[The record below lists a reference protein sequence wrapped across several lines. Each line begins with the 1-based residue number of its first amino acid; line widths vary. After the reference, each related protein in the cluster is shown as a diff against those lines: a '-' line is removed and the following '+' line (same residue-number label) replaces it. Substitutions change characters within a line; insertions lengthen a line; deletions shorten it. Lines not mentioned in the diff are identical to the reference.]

1 MGRGS
6 IRRRL
11 SHGSFL
17 AGSEPMHAARGE
29 TAAEV
34 EQRLDTIFQGY
45 QQLAKERG
53 VSGRIVAVAV

>member
-1 MGRGS
+1 
-6 IRRRL
+6 
-11 SHGSFL
+11 
-17 AGSEPMHAARGE
+17 MHAVRGE